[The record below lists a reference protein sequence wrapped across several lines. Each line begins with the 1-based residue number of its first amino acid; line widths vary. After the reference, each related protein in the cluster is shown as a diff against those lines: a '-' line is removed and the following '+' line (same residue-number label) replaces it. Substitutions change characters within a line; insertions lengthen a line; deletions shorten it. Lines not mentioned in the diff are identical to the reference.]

1 MPLKLLPVTLSD
13 APTLASIH
21 YTSTLSSSL
30 TQLLYGDVNPAEL
43 QASINRSA
51 ASKIKEAGEEGNHHR
66 LMKVVDTDLGGGEMI
81 SYADWVLPAEGD
93 DEERKDEAK
102 EQGAEEKE
110 SKGREEAP
118 AALPKGINMAVREE
132 FMKEIG
138 ALRERFLGKLKH
150 YCKGV
155 TILLLSLHHRWT

>member
-30 TQLLYGDVNPAEL
+30 TQLLHGDANPAEL

-51 ASKIKEAGEEGNHHR
+51 ALKIKETGEEGNRHR

-81 SYADWVLPAEGD
+81 SYADWVLPAEVD
-93 DEERKDEAK
+93 NKERKNEAK
-102 EQGAEEKE
+102 EQGAGEKE
-110 SKGREEAP
+110 SKGRVEAP
-118 AALPKGINMAVREE
+118 AAPPKGINMAVQEE

-138 ALRERFLGKLKH
+138 ALRERVLGKLKH
-150 YCKGV
+150 YRKGM
-155 TILLLSLHHRWT
+155 TILP